1 MEPRSPVSSS
11 PDPAAGTR
19 DWAAALPRDV
29 LLDVFLRLGSREI
42 MRGAEL
48 ACAPWRRAAVGEPA
62 LWRRVD
68 MATVRLW
75 SPGWRGM
82 VRAAVDRSASQC
94 VAFAGPA
101 DDDSLLYLV
110 QSDMDEEVRGKCT
123 RVRNLTLPDCDPGE
137 DSDPDD
143 YSD

>member
-1 MEPRSPVSSS
+1 MHSTAGPAPPSPSLPPTTAS
-11 PDPAAGTR
+11 PAAETTAR
-19 DWAAALPRDV
+19 DWAALPLDV
-29 LLDVFLRLGSREI
+29 LLDVFLRLGSREV

-48 ACAPWRRAAVGEPA
+48 ACAPWHDAAVGEPA

-75 SPGWRGM
+75 PPGCRRM
-82 VRAAVDRSASQC
+82 VRAAVDCGASQC

-110 QSDMDEEVRGKCT
+110 ERYYPLHC
-123 RVRNLTLPDCDPGE
+123 
-137 DSDPDD
+137 
-143 YSD
+143 